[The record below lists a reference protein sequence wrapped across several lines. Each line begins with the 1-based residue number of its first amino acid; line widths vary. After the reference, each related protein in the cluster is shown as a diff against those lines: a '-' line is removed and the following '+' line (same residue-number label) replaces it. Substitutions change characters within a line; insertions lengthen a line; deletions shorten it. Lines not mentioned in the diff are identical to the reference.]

1 MQFKDGSIREAE
13 VHWYKATGN
22 GYMIMNKHE
31 FAICIDNHDYEVSLE
46 LRKLY
51 EVIPDTDAEQHDQIR
66 VIDESGEDY
75 LYPATAFSRLS
86 LPESVIEQIYMAH
99 A

>member
-1 MQFKDGSIREAE
+1 MSTSY
-13 VHWYKATGN
+13 V
-22 GYMIMNKHE
+22 
-31 FAICIDNHDYEVSLE
+31 ICINNAGYEVSLE

-51 EVIPDTDAEQHDQIR
+51 EVVEDPTAAAHDQIR

-75 LYPATAFSRLS
+75 LYPSS
-86 LPESVIEQIYMAH
+86 LFVGIELPGAIREQVKSA